1 VQPFE
6 SEITHAISSEPPTH
20 CATVV
25 PVPIQRV
32 KMSSKPFSWLF
43 DVIVG
48 QHERNWREFS
58 VAGFIFTYARKY
70 FSVFL
75 TGGGG
80 DRPRRPLPYGSAT
93 GVMEPRERLNAMLSA
108 RWLTLI
114 TTAHRWNHRR
124 NRSMG
129 PTRAGRVPP
138 TFGRSREPSVF
149 GPLRLLQLA
158 VILAVHCGRL
168 TVLPRRPSRI

>member
-1 VQPFE
+1 
-6 SEITHAISSEPPTH
+6 
-20 CATVV
+20 VV
-25 PVPIQRV
+25 PVPIQGV

-48 QHERNWREFS
+48 QHERNMERVFCRWIYFHLRS
-58 VAGFIFTYARKY
+58 KIFFCISY
-70 FSVFL
+70 
-75 TGGGG
+75 GGRG
-80 DRPRRPLPYGSAT
+80 RSPPSPPLPYGSAT
-93 GVMEPRERLNAMLSA
+93 GVMEPREQLNAMLSA

-158 VILAVHCGRL
+158 VIFAEHCGRL
-168 TVLPRRPSRI
+168 TVLPIRPSRI

>member
-25 PVPIQRV
+25 PVPIQGV

-80 DRPRRPLPYGSAT
+80 DRPRRPPPLWIRHWFDGAQGATERHAVGSMADT
-93 GVMEPRERLNAMLSA
+93 DYY
-108 RWLTLI
+108 
-114 TTAHRWNHRR
+114 
-124 NRSMG
+124 RS
-129 PTRAGRVPP
+129 
-138 TFGRSREPSVF
+138 
-149 GPLRLLQLA
+149 PLE
-158 VILAVHCGRL
+158 
-168 TVLPRRPSRI
+168 S